1 MQDSL
6 PKTWAS
12 TGLPLIGCHV
22 ALRYSV
28 NILTRAT
35 PSWWSC
41 PCRFWARVKMC
52 NVVCAMRAQVWIGMN
67 WRGFSTQLSTCMRHF
82 EAFWGL
88 ATMLFLLL
96 GAWLSTPGSG
106 FLGGVSLELRDE
118 EGHWVF
124 FSGPLGPLGP
134 WIQID
139 SSVEKAQRSRAREA
153 HWRA

>member
-1 MQDSL
+1 
-6 PKTWAS
+6 
-12 TGLPLIGCHV
+12 
-22 ALRYSV
+22 
-28 NILTRAT
+28 
-35 PSWWSC
+35 
-41 PCRFWARVKMC
+41 
-52 NVVCAMRAQVWIGMN
+52 
-67 WRGFSTQLSTCMRHF
+67 MRHF

-153 HWRA
+153 H